1 MQLSSVQM
9 ESRILNPF
17 FFTKIK
23 NCFKRKFAVCKE
35 NKVLLYHA
43 PGKNKEFNPFLLIRT
58 FYGAYDDNICLD
70 WTSDSRV
77 LIAGSKDMSS
87 RIFATEGFTNL
98 NCYVLGGHSESI
110 VGCFFEKDS
119 LNAYTISKNGRLNV
133 WESDTELKNLIP
145 KTNNLIEA
153 IGPDA
158 DEFSSGRP
166 IESEDDLKK
175 IDHDNTEDDDSDEKK
190 VLYKKKS
197 KYFKSKR
204 K

>member
-1 MQLSSVQM
+1 M
-9 ESRILNPF
+9 
-17 FFTKIK
+17 
-23 NCFKRKFAVCKE
+23 
-35 NKVLLYHA
+35 LLYHA

-58 FYGAYDDNICLD
+58 FYGAYDDNVCLD

-98 NCYVLGGHSESI
+98 NCYVLGGHSESV

-119 LNAYTISKNGRLNV
+119 LNAYTIGKNGRLNV

-145 KTNNLIEA
+145 KKDELIEA
-153 IGPDA
+153 IGPDSE
-158 DEFSSGRP
+158 EFSVTRP
-166 IESEDDLKK
+166 IESEDDLTEN
-175 IDHDNTEDDDSDEKK
+175 DHDKTENDGVDEKK

-197 KYFKSKR
+197 KYFRLEEKI
-204 K
+204 